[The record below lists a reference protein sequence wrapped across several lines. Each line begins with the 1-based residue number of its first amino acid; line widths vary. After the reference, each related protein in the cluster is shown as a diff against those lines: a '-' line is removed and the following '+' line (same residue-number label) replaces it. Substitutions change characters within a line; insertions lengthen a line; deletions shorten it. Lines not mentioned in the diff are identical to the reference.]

1 MFLFRFFLS
10 CCSRAANWGEVKNFS
25 EVRTVFQISPTPSI
39 KLLSRGDL
47 IQFPFLL
54 VSRSCSSCTHAQQL
68 KFKPR
73 VTWAIA
79 LSSLTFC
86 FPALAFL
93 FFVFS
98 LIFDMFSGYWRAFF
112 ERGSCARWRSACVKI
127 SRKRSQPHTNRPLY
141 FSLLNFTPRYFQ
153 IFSELSHR

>member
-1 MFLFRFFLS
+1 MFLFHFFLS

-25 EVRTVFQISPTPSI
+25 EVRSVFQISPTPSI

-86 FPALAFL
+86 FPALTFL
-93 FFVFS
+93 FF
-98 LIFDMFSGYWRAFF
+98 FF
-112 ERGSCARWRSACVKI
+112 HLSS
-127 SRKRSQPHTNRPLY
+127 T
-141 FSLLNFTPRYFQ
+141 YFQ
-153 IFSELSHR
+153 DIGVLSSNGVVAPLAKRLRKNLS